1 VEKHLLQSV
10 ISDMVIDQVE
20 NPQSLREILG
30 NVEQQIIVNFAA
42 IQLQMHQIRKSPQ
55 KTRQQTLL
63 HLSEV
68 VLKHPDSR
76 VETTTV
82 QQLL

>member
-1 VEKHLLQSV
+1 MEEHLLQAV

-30 NVEQQIIVNFAA
+30 NVEQQIIVNFAT
-42 IQLQMHQIRKSPQ
+42 IQLQMHQIRKGPQ
-55 KTRQQTLL
+55 KTGQQTLL
-63 HLSEV
+63 HLREV

-76 VETTTV
+76 VKTTTV